1 MIVDSESGS
10 EPLASIATVE
20 PRSVR
25 MAGALGLRE
34 AGRVLQDW
42 VTLLPTQ
49 IIPAIAGFLVLPILA
64 RQLAPT
70 ELGVLAI
77 CQTLI
82 TLGWVVSAQWL
93 TTALLRELPSSRQR
107 GDLAAFSHTLLRGL
121 GLTAFAL
128 GAFSVL
134 ILIAS
139 FLSAAVSRNLW
150 LIIAAAAGLVLQN
163 IAVSLFN
170 ASLRP
175 RAYAVVDVLART
187 GGIGLGVWLVFEGH
201 KVHGYLLGLAVS
213 SLVVGTVG
221 LVAGWPQPQ
230 PGEPAARRPELEL
243 NAWLHYGAP
252 YAIAGMAFWGLQLI
266 DRYLLAALKDTGAV
280 GVYSVGAV
288 IGDKGILIPT
298 FAFAVA
304 ARPLLVTA
312 FERHGRV
319 EVERLMRAYSRVVL
333 LVGLPVIAVAAA
345 TSHVLIPLLSK
356 GYYEHFYAPAS
367 PVVPIVA
374 AGSLIYAVSR
384 VGETGLLVVAKR
396 TRPLV
401 YAALFGLVVNV
412 VANLILIPPLGIKGA
427 AIATPIGYLALLLG
441 VQWFARHHATWRFP
455 YMTLVRG
462 GLAAGVAYAAARFAM
477 AGVDGRLSKLAVAA
491 LACGAAYAV
500 SLVLLGERRGGE
512 ASASA

>member
-1 MIVDSESGS
+1 MIVDGESGS
-10 EPLASIATVE
+10 EPLGSIATLE

-25 MAGALGLRE
+25 LASALGLRE
-34 AGRVLQDW
+34 AGRVLRDW

-49 IIPAIAGFLVLPILA
+49 VIPAIAGFLVLPILA

-77 CQTLI
+77 AQTLI

-93 TTALLRELPSSRQR
+93 TTALLRELPSSREQ
-107 GDLAAFSHTLLRGL
+107 GALGGFSQSLLRGL
-121 GLTAFAL
+121 GLTGVAL
-128 GAFSVL
+128 GAFSL
-134 ILIAS
+134 LLATAS
-139 FLSAAVSRNLW
+139 FFSSAVAKNLW
-150 LIIAAAAGLVLQN
+150 LIIAAALGLVLQN

-175 RAYAVVDVLART
+175 RAYAIVDVLART

-230 PGEPAARRPELEL
+230 PGDPPSRAPDLR
-243 NAWLHYGAP
+243 AWLHYGAP
-252 YAIAGMAFWGLQLI
+252 YATAGVAFWGLQLI
-266 DRYLLAALKDTGAV
+266 DRYLLAALRDTGSV

-288 IGDKGILIPT
+288 IGEKGILIPT

-304 ARPLLVTA
+304 ARPLLITA
-312 FERHGRV
+312 FERHGRA
-319 EVERLMRAYSRVVL
+319 EVERLMRAYSRIVL
-333 LVGLPVIAVAAA
+333 LVGLPVVALAAA
-345 TSHVLIPLLSK
+345 TAHVLIPLLSS
-356 GYYEHFYAPAS
+356 GYYQRFYAPAA

-384 VGETGLLVVAKR
+384 VGETGLLVVAKQ

-401 YAALFGLVVNV
+401 YAALFALVVNV
-412 VANLILIPPLGIKGA
+412 VANLVLIPPFGIKGA
-427 AIATPIGYLALLLG
+427 AIATPISYLALLLG
-441 VQWFARHHATWRFP
+441 VQWYARHHATWRFP

-462 GLAAGVAYAAARFAM
+462 GLAAGAGYAAARFALT
-477 AGVDGRLSKLAVAA
+477 GVDGRVLKLAVAA
-491 LACGAAYAV
+491 AACVVAYAV
-500 SLVLLGERRGGE
+500 SLALLGERRGGE
-512 ASASA
+512 ARASA